1 MSFGRDI
8 IVFFLKMYI
17 NKMVKVGIVAIVGV
31 EATKSGALVASLEAI
46 SSKLYSTTLNVG
58 VATTC
63 KNASGM

>member
-1 MSFGRDI
+1 
-8 IVFFLKMYI
+8 MYI